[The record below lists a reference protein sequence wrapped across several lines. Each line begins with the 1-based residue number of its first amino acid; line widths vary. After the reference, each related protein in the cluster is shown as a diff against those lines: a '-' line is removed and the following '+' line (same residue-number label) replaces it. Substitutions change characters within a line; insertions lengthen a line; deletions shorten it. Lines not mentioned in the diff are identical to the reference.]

1 MINRKVLKKKTD
13 DFEFIFY
20 NILVNSFQ
28 FIPLDTLKNI
38 YFTKKR
44 EDYFEENLTKE
55 IVEELII
62 RYIQKILYEVFYLQ
76 SGRICRKDC
85 KFVDYIKDYEMNWIE
100 LRKNNLIYR
109 SIIGI

>member
-44 EDYFEENLTKE
+44 EDYFEET
-55 IVEELII
+55 
-62 RYIQKILYEVFYLQ
+62 
-76 SGRICRKDC
+76 
-85 KFVDYIKDYEMNWIE
+85 
-100 LRKNNLIYR
+100 
-109 SIIGI
+109 